1 MYHVYNIY
9 IFFWIA
15 GVNIQKNCGIS
26 CRFFPK
32 KILPAKNPEILPAD
46 LLELPKAPQP
56 AQPAQ
61 PAAESAP
68 VEDVAGGSEGA
79 AWWFGETIIP

>member
-1 MYHVYNIY
+1 MYIY
-9 IFFWIA
+9 IYFGLQGSTSKRTA
-15 GVNIQKNCGIS
+15 V
-26 CRFFPK
+26 FPVGFSPQ

-46 LLELPKAPQP
+46 LLELPKAP
-56 AQPAQ
+56 QPAQ